1 MLINIYEILDA
12 AIVGGVVGIFIV
24 IIGYIKK
31 FFKKSENVNSGS
43 TITNKNDNSGDSKIG
58 EYITLIALVIGLIF
72 CLSKGAFMESLVFL
86 FPLTLAIYWIKKGD
100 VKNDNKI
107 KSTNKKVEVISKVK
121 KDNPIN
127 ITALSDD
134 LTKLGELKEKG
145 LLTEEEFN
153 EQKKKLLKQ

>member
-12 AIVGGVVGIFIV
+12 ALVGGVVGVFIMIV
-24 IIGYIKK
+24 GYIKK
-31 FFKKSENVNSGS
+31 FFKKSENVDSDS

-58 EYITLIALVIGLIF
+58 EYSFLIVLVIGLIF
-72 CLSKGAFMESLVFL
+72 CLSKGFFMESLTLL
-86 FPLTLAIYWIKKGD
+86 FPLTLVIYWIKKGD

-121 KDNPIN
+121 KNTPTN
-127 ITALSDD
+127 ISALADD

-145 LLTEEEFN
+145 FLTEEEFN